1 VLHAAISAAKTELY
15 ASSFAA
21 LDGLLSDEPGSVIV
35 SQLDRRASLEAS
47 NFGLFPGEENI

>member
-15 ASSFAA
+15 ASFAA

-35 SQLDRRASLEAS
+35 SQLDGRDSLEAS